1 MMRMTMISVPRKKHR
16 CPMEEQSMA
25 WTMEDKVALD
35 FRLQHHYGGDVE
47 KFAPIVADALA
58 FDFMDALV
66 MDRSVRCCDTIRSV
80 DLDTTRWKKEQ
91 LQRQIWECDVGHT
104 LHMEG

>member
-1 MMRMTMISVPRKKHR
+1 MMRLTMISTMPRQR
-16 CPMEEQSMA
+16 CPLEEAHADS
-25 WTMEDKVALD
+25 WTMEDKIALD
-35 FRLQHHYGGDVE
+35 FRLQHHYGGDTK
-47 KFAPIVADALA
+47 KFAVAVADALA
-58 FDFMDALV
+58 FDFMDAEI
-66 MDRSVRCCDTIRSV
+66 MNRSVRCCDTIRSV